1 MFWKDGKLTRK
12 TPIDTFNLSH
22 SIPKSY
28 SYYFFLEL
36 RINSRNQ
43 ASRLITKVNI
53 ASLNTMIFNSIQKNK
68 KNKNNPQF

>member
-1 MFWKDGKLTRK
+1 MFGKDGKLTRK

-28 SYYFFLEL
+28 SYYFLEL

-53 ASLNTMIFNSIQKNK
+53 ASLNTMIFNSIQKK
-68 KNKNNPQF
+68 